1 MYLFEQRRNQQQKQQ
16 LTIFFFRI
24 KGDRNRNLNGGGKTC
39 NISGA
44 YEVNINNEIEKIT
57 K

>member
-24 KGDRNRNLNGGGKTC
+24 KGDRNRNLNGGGKTR
-39 NISGA
+39 NILGA